1 MGCVCYDEQAQ
12 PMNYEHLSVKELIHY
27 LDLYHEDPLVRR
39 LVKLLREE
47 SLIED
52 LEQVG
57 MDPVDKVFKDDG
69 WEYRTPSEYI
79 QHLRNDIDYHVRE
92 CDDLQ
97 SQVYDLEKEVNR
109 LSTIGIMNFVAD
121 VHHKLEMAKMEQGR
135 AERIAE
141 HEKKLRQEAEQKFE
155 FWEKL
160 NHGIKS

>member
-1 MGCVCYDEQAQ
+1 
-12 PMNYEHLSVKELIHY
+12 MNYEHLSVKELIHY

-121 VHHKLEMAKMEQGR
+121 VKHKLDMTIMEKDRAIAR
-135 AERIAE
+135 AEE
-141 HEKKLRQEAEQKFE
+141 EKVLRKSAEQKFE
-155 FWEKL
+155 FWDKM
-160 NHGIKS
+160 NHGIK